1 MIMPSRTTTTQQSNQ
16 TSAAESRIIEQLL
29 RAYNAELETVMN
41 YIAASANLD
50 GIRAEEIRE
59 SLLADVPAEL
69 AHAQKLAKRV
79 RTLGGTVPGS
89 QSLQWEQTSLQPPRK
104 STDVV
109 AVIKGVLDAEE
120 SAIEMYE
127 SLIKSCDGVDYVT
140 QDLAIEILAD
150 EQEHRREFAGF
161 LKEYEGD
168 KR

>member
-1 MIMPSRTTTTQQSNQ
+1 MITPQRTSNSKSKDRVSTKSTT
-16 TSAAESRIIEQLL
+16 IIAQLI
-29 RAYNAELETVMN
+29 RAYNAEIETVMN

-69 AHAQKLAKRV
+69 GHAQRLAKRV

-89 QSLQWEQTSLQPPRK
+89 QDLTWEQASLQPPRE

-120 SAIEMYE
+120 SAIAMYQN
-127 SLIKSCDGVDYVT
+127 LIDACDGEDYVT
-140 QDLAIEILAD
+140 QDLVIEILAD

-161 LKEYEGD
+161 LKEYERGNE
-168 KR
+168 